1 MSTPICDFVRR
12 YADSKPARFHMPG
25 HKGKNFLG
33 FEPFDLTEIDGAD
46 ELFAPDGII
55 AQSEKNASK
64 AFGAETLYSSAGSTL
79 GIQAMVYLTS
89 LYAGTKGHR
98 PLIFAARNVHRAFI
112 SAAAMSDADIG
123 WIYPTQSVTYHSSGI
138 TPETV
143 RESLIKSERLPDA
156 VYVTSPDYL
165 GNILDIKGI
174 SEVCREFGTLLL
186 ADCAH
191 GSYLKFLP
199 QSVFPTDLGADMCC
213 SSAHKTLPVA
223 TGGAYL
229 HISDNAPKLFHE
241 NAKKALSL
249 FASSSP
255 SYLILQSLDLA
266 NDYFKNFS
274 SLLADFIPGVTA
286 LKKELLNYGYD
297 LAGDEPLKI
306 TLFTKPF
313 GYIGRE
319 LAEALESLNIYP
331 EFYDPDYVVLMLSP
345 QNSKSEIETLK
356 KALLGIKRREPINC
370 FPPILP
376 RPETVMSVRQAIF
389 LDTEIVPAGKSEGRI
404 SAAVSV
410 SCPPAIPIAV
420 CGERIDGRIIKMFEY
435 YGIDRCEVVK
445 NEALKNEL

>member
-12 YADSKPARFHMPG
+12 YAEGKPVRFHMPG
-25 HKGKNFLG
+25 HKGKSFLG

-55 AQSEKNASK
+55 AQSEKNASDS
-64 AFGAETLYSSAGSTL
+64 FGVKTMYSAAGSTL
-79 GIQAMVYLTS
+79 CIQAMMYLTA
-89 LYAGTKGHR
+89 LYAQKQGHR
-98 PLIFAARNVHRAFI
+98 PLVLAGRNAHRAFV
-112 SAAAMSDADIG
+112 SAAAMANADIE
-123 WIYPTQSVTYHSSGI
+123 WMYPPRSATYHSSEI

-143 RESLIKSERLPDA
+143 RDILSKSKRLPDA

-165 GNILDIKGI
+165 GNILDIEGI
-174 SEVCREFGTLLL
+174 SQVCRKFGTLLL
-186 ADCAH
+186 TDCAH

-229 HISDNAPKLFHE
+229 HISDNAPEIFCK
-241 NAKKALSL
+241 NAKRALSL

-266 NDYFKNFS
+266 NDYFKIFS
-274 SLLADFIPGVTA
+274 SLLSDFVPKVSL
-286 LKKELLNYGYD
+286 LKKQLLDYGYT
-297 LAGDEPLKI
+297 LSGHEPLKI
-306 TLFTKPF
+306 TIFTRPF
-313 GYIGRE
+313 GYSGQR
-319 LAEALESLNIYP
+319 LAEILEGRNIYP
-331 EFYDPDYVVLMLSP
+331 EFYDPDYIVFMLSP
-345 QNSKSEIETLK
+345 QNSDRELEKLK
-356 KALLGIKRREPINC
+356 EVLLSIKRLEPIQC
-370 FPPILP
+370 PPPVLP
-376 RPETVMSVRQAIF
+376 RPETVISARQAVF
-389 LDTEIVPAGKSEGRI
+389 LDTETVPVEDACGRI

-420 CGERIDGRIIKMFEY
+420 CGERIDGQVIKMLKY

-445 NEALKNEL
+445 